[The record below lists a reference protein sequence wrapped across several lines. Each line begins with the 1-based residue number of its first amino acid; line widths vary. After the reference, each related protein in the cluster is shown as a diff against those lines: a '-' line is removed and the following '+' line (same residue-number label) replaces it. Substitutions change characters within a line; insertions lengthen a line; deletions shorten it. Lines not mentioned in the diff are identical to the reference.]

1 MSNERDSRAEFSG
14 ALKRLR
20 LQRQLTQIQ
29 LANATGYSRS
39 LVAHAES
46 GRSVSPDFVANCE
59 RVLDSGG
66 QLTSIFETA
75 NESRA
80 LSKNLQPKTPRP
92 IRDGIETPRPSCYVF
107 GGRFQPFHKGHLEVV
122 RYLLS
127 TRMTPLVV
135 GIVNPDPKNQLPGDS
150 TDWIRFNEKD
160 NPFSYWERVRLI
172 AESLKD
178 LSDDLSEL
186 TIVPLPR
193 PSVNIERA
201 NNYLPL
207 QPRCF
212 VLCRRWGDEV
222 EEWKSAQYKKNGDQV
237 AFVNTS
243 ELPELTQ
250 LTSATLIRSLIRL
263 GNPHWQDLVADSA
276 RNAFQELGIVTRLFR
291 MTSEEE
297 ARTFVRELLENHPLS
312 DTARRLLEL

>member
-1 MSNERDSRAEFSG
+1 
-14 ALKRLR
+14 
-20 LQRQLTQIQ
+20 
-29 LANATGYSRS
+29 
-39 LVAHAES
+39 
-46 GRSVSPDFVANCE
+46 
-59 RVLDSGG
+59 
-66 QLTSIFETA
+66 
-75 NESRA
+75 
-80 LSKNLQPKTPRP
+80 
-92 IRDGIETPRPSCYVF
+92 
-107 GGRFQPFHKGHLEVV
+107 
-122 RYLLS
+122 
-127 TRMTPLVV
+127 MTPLVV